1 MGNLEASHFFFTKYL
16 IPGIKETD
24 QKMSASDSGT
34 PFSNPNAKS
43 TKSTKCCSSG
53 SRGPNDIADAE
64 GARDELIATTPPTNT
79 NTNTSILSDKQ
90 RRRARQQHGIP
101 DGGVWFWKQDDML
114 RHARAC
120 SGVAIA
126 WDKQE
131 DAGSNEKSKQKGK
144 KM

>member
-1 MGNLEASHFFFTKYL
+1 
-16 IPGIKETD
+16 
-24 QKMSASDSGT
+24 MSVSNSGT
-34 PFSNPNAKS
+34 PFSIHISNPSA
-43 TKSTKCCSSG
+43 KSTKCCSSS
-53 SRGPNDIADAE
+53 SRGPNDIADL
-64 GARDELIATTPPTNT
+64 ARDELVLTAPPTNA
-79 NTNTSILSDKQ
+79 NTHTSILRDDQ

-131 DAGSNEKSKQKGK
+131 DTGSNEKSNQTDSQQGSQQGSQLGSQLGD
-144 KM
+144 